1 MECDGVQFMMPSIQ
15 QCLESVREQFRRY
28 FLDHGAF
35 NDESSEET
43 QQNTW
48 HSPVATK
55 YLLRPVIIFVCWPN
69 LD

>member
-28 FLDHGAF
+28 SLDHGAF

-43 QQNTW
+43 QQNT
-48 HSPVATK
+48 
-55 YLLRPVIIFVCWPN
+55 
-69 LD
+69 